1 MTKTMIIEYPESM
14 PVATNLSPD
23 AFEVEARRA
32 MAVKLYEIGRL
43 TSGQAASLAGV
54 GRVEFLLTCRE
65 MGVPSVLWDTDEI
78 TREFGD
84 AVEG

>member
-14 PVATNLSPD
+14 PVATNLSSD

-32 MAVKLYEIGRL
+32 MAVKLYELGRL

-65 MGVPSVLWDTDEI
+65 MGVPSVLWDMDEI
-78 TREFGD
+78 AREFGNV
-84 AVEG
+84 VEG